1 MPHLNEIDDKMQH
14 ANQIQ
19 DSLGRIRDVLHAQQV
34 ALAERSKEQLQKVAH
49 GYISEDGESQQDD
62 GKGSGFTGN
71 DPKKPRRAVS
81 KSVHHNLLTQYL
93 TKYKA
98 SRSTWSLSQL

>member
-14 ANQIQ
+14 ANKIQ

-62 GKGSGFTGN
+62 GKGSGFAGH
-71 DPKKPRRAVS
+71 DSKKCRAVS
-81 KSVHHNLLTQYL
+81 KCPL
-93 TKYKA
+93 KPA
-98 SRSTWSLSQL
+98 RSISDDI